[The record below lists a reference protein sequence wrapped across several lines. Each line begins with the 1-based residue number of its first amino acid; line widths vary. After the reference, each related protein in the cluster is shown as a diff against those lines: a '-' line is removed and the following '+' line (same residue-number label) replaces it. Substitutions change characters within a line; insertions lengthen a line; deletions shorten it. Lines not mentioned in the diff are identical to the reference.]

1 MHSAAATTLPIVA
14 IDLAKNVCQLHFIG
28 ADGKPVNRR
37 ITRAKLLPFFTNR
50 EHSLVAMETC
60 GGAHHWARQLMAL
73 GHEVRL
79 LPAGQVKPFVL
90 RDKTDAKDAHAI
102 YVACQQSYV
111 KSVPVKSQQQ
121 QAWLTLHARRER
133 YKETR
138 TAYSNAVRGN
148 LQEFGVVLPEGFER
162 LRRALP
168 DALARAAEAGVPQE
182 VIEGVQCDMLLIA
195 HLQQEMD
202 AIERKLASIAARE
215 QHMRA
220 IMKIPGI
227 GLLTATAL
235 IANVPEIGRFATARQ
250 FVSWLGLAP
259 AQTGTGGKT
268 RQLGLSKRG
277 NKYLRYLLM
286 HCARSLAQHP
296 GRSRWLTELLQRR
309 PRNVAVAALAAKL
322 ARTIWA
328 VLARGAPFDAS
339 KWNPCEGAA
348 AA

>member
-202 AIERKLASIAARE
+202 DIERKLAAIAARE